1 MISSA
6 SNLWYTLA
14 VMNLKRIPPSRRILI
29 ASILLAIGGLIFI
42 YLATARSVRIF
53 VDNEWLVLN
62 THARKVG
69 TALEAAGIELREG
82 DQVFPDPSS
91 SLESAEAIEVKRGFT
106 VNLEINSEYEKV
118 ITTEK
123 SIADVLDSAGIKILP
138 ADRIWVNGIREK
150 NPGKVLSGDQ
160 TYVSYKEAE
169 SLQLQMDGDEI
180 TIRSAANTVGEAIT
194 EAGIELLEGD
204 ILLPAPE
211 TPLTG
216 IDHAI
221 LKRAEPV
228 TIVADGTIHETYVVA
243 ESVGEALQRAGVTLV
258 GLDYAIPKI
267 EEELPEDG
275 QIQVIRVRDEFL
287 TEQTPIPFE
296 TIYVADPDVEIDNRV
311 VIDSGTYGVQ
321 TNQVRVRYEDGKENN
336 RTVVGEWVSREP
348 QPRKV
353 GYGTKIVIRTLNTAD
368 GPVEYWRAIRM
379 WATSYSPSRAGVPQD
394 YEWFGITACGRK
406 LVKGIVAIDNRYI
419 PFHTMMYVPG
429 YGYAEAC
436 DIGGGVIGRW
446 IDLGYSDH
454 NYKSWHQYVTV
465 YFLTPVPPANTI
477 AWIFP

>member
-1 MISSA
+1 
-6 SNLWYTLA
+6 
-14 VMNLKRIPPSRRILI
+14 MNLKRIPPNRWIPF
-29 ASILLAIGGLIFI
+29 ASILLAIGGFILI

-53 VDNEWLVLN
+53 VDNEWLVVD
-62 THARKVG
+62 THASKVS
-69 TALEAAGIELREG
+69 TALEAAGIELRDG
-82 DQVFPDPSS
+82 DQVFPEPSS
-91 SLESAEAIEVKRGFT
+91 SLEDIDVIEIKRGFT
-106 VNLEINSEYEKV
+106 VNLEINGELDQV
-118 ITTEK
+118 MITEK
-123 SIADVLDSAGIKILP
+123 SIADVLDSVGIKILP
-138 ADRIWVNGIREK
+138 ADRIWVNGIRE
-150 NPGKVLSGDQ
+150 NDPGKILSKDQ
-160 TYVSYKEAE
+160 TYVSFKEAE
-169 SLQLQMDGDEI
+169 SLQLQVDGDEV
-180 TIRSAANTVGEAIT
+180 TIQSGANTLGEAII

-204 ILLPAPE
+204 VLVPAPE
-211 TPLTG
+211 TPLAG

-221 LKRAEPV
+221 LRRAEPI

-243 ESVGEALQRAGVTLV
+243 ESVGEALQRAGVPLA
-258 GLDYAIPKI
+258 GLDFTVPDI
-267 EEELPEDG
+267 EEERPEDG
-275 QIQVIRVRDEFL
+275 QIRVIRVMEEVL

-311 VIDSGTYGVQ
+311 VIDSGAFGVQ
-321 TNQVRVRYEDGKENN
+321 TNQIRVRYEDGQEVN
-336 RTVVGEWVSREP
+336 RMVVGEWVAREP

-353 GYGTKIVIRTLNTAD
+353 GYGTKIVIRTLNTSD
-368 GPVEYWRAIRM
+368 GPIEYWRAIRM
-379 WATSYSPSRAGVPQD
+379 WATSYSPSRAGVPED
-394 YEWFGITACGRK
+394 YEWFGMTACGKK